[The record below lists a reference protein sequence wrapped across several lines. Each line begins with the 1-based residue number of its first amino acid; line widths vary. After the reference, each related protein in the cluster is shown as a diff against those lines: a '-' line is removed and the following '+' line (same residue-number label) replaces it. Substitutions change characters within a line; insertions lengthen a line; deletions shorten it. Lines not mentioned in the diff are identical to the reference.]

1 MYILGT
7 NVLVVLIMGGAK
19 RSSIVAIRSLRPI
32 SLVSLA
38 PSTSKSNQT
47 LFLPQ
52 CQPLLANARRI
63 SNTPSPLPPLKEVRM
78 LELRNIT
85 QVASNELQPP
95 CPFKPLK
102 FKHVA
107 YN

>member
-1 MYILGT
+1 
-7 NVLVVLIMGGAK
+7 
-19 RSSIVAIRSLRPI
+19 LRPI

-78 LELRNIT
+78 LELRSIT

>member
-1 MYILGT
+1 MLEE
-7 NVLVVLIMGGAK
+7 
-19 RSSIVAIRSLRPI
+19 
-32 SLVSLA
+32 LA
-38 PSTSKSNQT
+38 T
-47 LFLPQ
+47 LL
-52 CQPLLANARRI
+52 
-63 SNTPSPLPPLKEVRM
+63 SPLPPLKEVRM
-78 LELRNIT
+78 LELRSIT

>member
-1 MYILGT
+1 MLEE
-7 NVLVVLIMGGAK
+7 
-19 RSSIVAIRSLRPI
+19 
-32 SLVSLA
+32 LA
-38 PSTSKSNQT
+38 T
-47 LFLPQ
+47 LLHH
-52 CQPLLANARRI
+52 CH
-63 SNTPSPLPPLKEVRM
+63 PLKEVRM

-102 FKHVA
+102 FKLVA